1 MGRQNTMA
9 YHSKR
14 DSTDVP
20 SLFDDANVSL
30 TGIHNHT
37 EAKYRDVPNHPI
49 SRPFLGIPK
58 AQNSILPLPQECPD
72 ISITEVSD
80 VIPSTASEVSPEDP
94 NPLSIRINR
103 RYSDSLSMMKAPSD
117 KVEKDRSSS
126 ISTPGGREDATKLRS
141 ILKTRSSSP
150 SATSIRDRRRSAV
163 DFLENAKEN
172 TLNFLIPTRQL
183 DARRRILKRSYK
195 WWNEMETESKNNKTP
210 YQWLPNRSR
219 KAVHF
224 EFDQGQFHFERLP
237 GGKSRRNSE
246 DGAMTSYSS
255 SNPSLPSFQLRRWQ
269 KIGRIMGVAMGL
281 KLNAQGRQSTS
292 DPEIDTSFDR
302 DDDSKYEHDE
312 SDTISLPL
320 EIQVDKEYVPRR
332 SLSLES
338 LDIVPKTRDSHA
350 FRSKRDS
357 LCDFE
362 NSLID
367 EDFDLDAT
375 NLRLTPPSLSSSN
388 DLSFPMS

>member
-1 MGRQNTMA
+1 M
-9 YHSKR
+9 Y
-14 DSTDVP
+14 
-20 SLFDDANVSL
+20 NVEVVL
-30 TGIHNHT
+30 
-37 EAKYRDVPNHPI
+37 
-49 SRPFLGIPK
+49 PF
-58 AQNSILPLPQECPD
+58 Q
-72 ISITEVSD
+72 
-80 VIPSTASEVSPEDP
+80 
-94 NPLSIRINR
+94 
-103 RYSDSLSMMKAPSD
+103 
-117 KVEKDRSSS
+117 
-126 ISTPGGREDATKLRS
+126 
-141 ILKTRSSSP
+141 
-150 SATSIRDRRRSAV
+150 
-163 DFLENAKEN
+163 
-172 TLNFLIPTRQL
+172 
-183 DARRRILKRSYK
+183 
-195 WWNEMETESKNNKTP
+195 
-210 YQWLPNRSR
+210 
-219 KAVHF
+219 
-224 EFDQGQFHFERLP
+224 FDQGQFHFERLP